1 MSERQSA
8 WKEALREPNAIGW
21 ISLII
26 VVIAIGVGAVYFGND
41 DPPAPGHVTT
51 GQAVR

>member
-8 WKEALREPNAIGW
+8 WKDALREPNAIGW

-41 DPPAPGHVTT
+41 NSPSSSQMTT
-51 GQAVR
+51 GQATK

>member
-41 DPPAPGHVTT
+41 SPPSSSQMTT
-51 GQAVR
+51 GQATK